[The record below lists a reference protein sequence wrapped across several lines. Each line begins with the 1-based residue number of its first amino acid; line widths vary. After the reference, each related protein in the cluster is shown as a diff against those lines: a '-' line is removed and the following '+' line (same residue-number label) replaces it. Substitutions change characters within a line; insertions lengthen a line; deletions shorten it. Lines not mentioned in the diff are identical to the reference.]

1 MAAGGGSRLHFRP
14 FVQPGGRDL
23 LMRIFALLSAV
34 LIGVCLSMQPPVNS
48 EVARRLGSPFAAA
61 LLSLTLSA
69 VFLLVIAL
77 ATGVRVQFASFTN
90 LPPYFIVGGLVGA
103 IFVTGS
109 TILVPLIGAAALVAC
124 VVFGQ
129 AIGSSAVDQFGL
141 FNLPVQPFDLWKA
154 GGLALML
161 AGLLLFHF
169 GGR

>member
-1 MAAGGGSRLHFRP
+1 
-14 FVQPGGRDL
+14 
-23 LMRIFALLSAV
+23 MRAVAILAAV
-34 LIGVCLSMQPPVNS
+34 LMGVILSMQPPVNA

-69 VFLLVIAL
+69 AFLFAIAL
-77 ATGVRVQFASFTN
+77 ATGVRVTSASVAT
-90 LPPYFIVGGLVGA
+90 LPPYFVIGGLVGA
-103 IFVTGS
+103 VFVTGS

-129 AIGSSAVDQFGL
+129 AIGSSIVDQFGL
-141 FNLPVQPFDLWKA
+141 YNLAVKPVDLWKA
-154 GGLALML
+154 AGLAVML